1 MGMVDIVI
9 ETGLEPYD
17 VQALIPIV
25 ESAGGRMTDWR
36 GGSADGGGDVLACG
50 DAALHA
56 HLLRRIAGA

>member
-1 MGMVDIVI
+1 MVDIVI

-25 ESAGGRMTDWR
+25 ESAGGRMTDWQ

-50 DAALHA
+50 DPALHGY
-56 HLLRRIAGA
+56 LLGRIAAA